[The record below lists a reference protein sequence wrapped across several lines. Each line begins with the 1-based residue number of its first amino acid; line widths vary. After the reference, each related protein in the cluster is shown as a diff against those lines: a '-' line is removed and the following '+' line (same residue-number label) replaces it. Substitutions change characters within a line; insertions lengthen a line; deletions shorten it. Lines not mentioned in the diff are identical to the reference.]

1 MRRAP
6 SPSASM
12 GWSTRRVRIEV
23 AAKVAKA
30 AKSTK
35 PATHVQRRPWV
46 ARASASD
53 ASSQSVPSGQRP
65 TERMRYEVPLTST
78 RPASAA
84 SAHRTPAAPA
94 ESVV

>member
-1 MRRAP
+1 
-6 SPSASM
+6 M
-12 GWSTRRVRIEV
+12 GWSTRRVRIQV
-23 AAKVAKA
+23 AAKVAEA

-46 ARASASD
+46 ARASASE
-53 ASSQSVPSGQRP
+53 ASNQSVPSGQRP

-78 RPASAA
+78 RPTGAA
-84 SAHRTPAAPA
+84 SAHRTPATRP